1 MGNTLPNPHD
11 RLFKALMEDPERAGF
26 LLRESLPR
34 QLTDKMVGDPQ
45 PVEGSFIDDNLGG
58 SYSDR
63 LFQVTLKEGRSAF
76 IYTLIEHKSH
86 PDMGVP
92 LQLMGYRQRIWTR
105 YAQDKAELLRK
116 LPPIITLLVY
126 HGAESWNVPTALID
140 CIDADDDLLALQRD
154 GRYEIRNL
162 TGNAPAYQDLSE
174 HPLLRAGLGAMA
186 WAFIKPFLPE
196 HLATILRDL
205 PDNHPLTRQILIY
218 IVRVQTMAEHHFKQG
233 VAQAKPHL
241 VEALTMSLAQEWM
254 DRGEVKGI
262 HKGEAQTLLR
272 QIARKFGAEAK
283 LQCQHRVYQAEEA
296 QLLVWIDNILAAERL
311 EDVFQDDAPRQ

>member
-1 MGNTLPNPHD
+1 MAHGL
-11 RLFKALMEDPERAGF
+11 
-26 LLRESLPR
+26 
-34 QLTDKMVGDPQ
+34 Q
-45 PVEGSFIDDNLGG
+45 PV
-58 SYSDR
+58 
-63 LFQVTLKEGRSAF
+63 SAANNRAF
-76 IYTLIEHKSH
+76 SSAIT
-86 PDMGVP
+86 
-92 LQLMGYRQRIWTR
+92 
-105 YAQDKAELLRK
+105 QDKAELLRK

-162 TGNAPAYQDLSE
+162 TGNAPAYQDLSD

-186 WAFIKPFLPE
+186 WAFITLFLPE
-196 HLATILRDL
+196 HLDTILRDL

-241 VEALTMSLAQEWM
+241 AEALTMSLAQEWM
-254 DRGEVKGI
+254 DRGEAKGVKKGI
-262 HKGEAQTLLR
+262 KQGFHKGFHKGEAKTLLR
-272 QIARKFGAEAK
+272 LIARKFGAEAK

-296 QLLVWIDNILAAERL
+296 QLLMWIDNILAAERL